1 MVAQVTRAGTRR
13 GDRETVAGMRA
24 AFDRQHL
31 VRLPSFIAPDLL
43 AVLETVIERA
53 EFQLRTHPAAHGAT
67 DAFIGEPDV
76 RWLLMF
82 VMNDPQLFAIV
93 RDLTGCGEIGFF
105 NPFVYKIVPGEG
117 HFDTWHDD
125 AGGGNRLVGIS
136 VNLGR
141 RPFEGGVL
149 QIRAKGTDAIIHS
162 ERNTGFGD
170 ALLFRIDGS
179 LEHVVT
185 EVTGTAPRIALAG
198 WFQRTPRYSELAA
211 SVFGRSIAQT

>member
-43 AVLETVIERA
+43 AELEAVVEHA
-53 EFQLRTHPAAHGAT
+53 EFTRRTHPHANGAT
-67 DAFIGEPDV
+67 DTFLAQPEI

-185 EVTGTAPRIALAG
+185 EVTGSVPRIALAG
-198 WFQRTPRYSELAA
+198 WFQRTPQYSALAA
-211 SVFGRSIAQT
+211 SVFGRSIART

>member
-1 MVAQVTRAGTRR
+1 VVAQVTRAGTRR

-43 AVLETVIERA
+43 TVLETVIERA

-82 VMNDPQLFAIV
+82 LMNDPQLFGIV

-162 ERNTGFGD
+162 ERNTSFGD

-198 WFQRTPRYSELAA
+198 WFQRTPQYSALAA
-211 SVFGRSIAQT
+211 SVFARSIAQT